1 MSKDDIHLAI
11 NLLPDCSRPQSA
23 PLRGNLI
30 AGPAI
35 IIETNVDIRAL
46 PPAHGENLQPLDL
59 IDLAAHQ
66 MI

>member
-11 NLLPDCSRPQSA
+11 NLFQIVRALNQLH
-23 PLRGNLI
+23 LRGNLI